1 MLVLLLSISCSVAV
15 SVLLKLARAWRLD
28 LVQAISLNYAVAT
41 ALTLCLLQPQ
51 PQTLL
56 ADTETWP
63 VLAALGLLLPLVFL
77 MMAMAVRHAG
87 IVLSDAAQ
95 RLSLLVPLLAA
106 FLLFNETLT
115 SQKIIGMTLA
125 FVALTCL
132 LIKTTGHNPTQARS
146 LLTPITLLGVW
157 LGYGAIDILFKQ
169 LARTGASFATGLLGA
184 FILAGGIM
192 FLILLAQK
200 RRWAARNAW
209 AGLLLGLLNFGNI
222 YFYIR
227 AHQLL
232 PNNPSL
238 VFASMNIGVITA
250 GTLIGAVIFREP
262 LGKINVAGLVLA
274 IAAMLVLF
282 GVHNLF

>member
-28 LVQAISLNYAVAT
+28 LVQAIAMNYAVAT
-41 ALTLCLLQPQ
+41 VLTLCLLQPQ

-63 VLAALGLLLPLVFL
+63 ILAALGLLLPLVFL

-125 FVALTCL
+125 FIALTCL
-132 LIKTTGHNPTQARS
+132 LIKTTGHNPAQARR
-146 LLTPITLLGVW
+146 LLTPITLIGVW

-184 FILAGGIM
+184 FILSGGIM

-200 RRWAARNAW
+200 HRWAARNAW

-282 GVHNLF
+282 SAI

>member
-28 LVQAISLNYAVAT
+28 LVQAIAMNYAVAT
-41 ALTLCLLQPQ
+41 VLTLCLLQPQ

-63 VLAALGLLLPLVFL
+63 VLATLGLLLPLVFL

-115 SQKIIGMTLA
+115 SQKVIGMTLA

-184 FILAGGIM
+184 PTSFYPTTQAW
-192 FLILLAQK
+192 FLP
-200 RRWAARNAW
+200 R
-209 AGLLLGLLNFGNI
+209 
-222 YFYIR
+222 
-227 AHQLL
+227 
-232 PNNPSL
+232 
-238 VFASMNIGVITA
+238 
-250 GTLIGAVIFREP
+250 
-262 LGKINVAGLVLA
+262 
-274 IAAMLVLF
+274 
-282 GVHNLF
+282 

>member
-28 LVQAISLNYAVAT
+28 LVQAIAMNYAVAT
-41 ALTLCLLQPQ
+41 VLTLCLLQPQ

-115 SQKIIGMTLA
+115 SQKVIGMTLA